1 MKMKM
6 KKISLSLGLLIVI
19 ISSIYIYHFIKN
31 RLYNVDDATKVWNS
45 RINEYK
51 KRGLNSNKTVKDF
64 SNCKEIYKKYN
75 EKYVLEENDSALVYI
90 NQAIECNP
98 KNSEYKY
105 TKIRFLVEIRNYN
118 DAIKQLDKFILNSDD
133 PAFKMQKGILMLK
146 INDTNSKQTL
156 EECYSEF
163 NKLKEPTSINSFYK
177 IALDNY
183 FKGKEYS
190 LNEVLKFKNEYKGKG
205 YENQNIK
212 FLEDLIVEF
221 HNVIDVS

>member
-1 MKMKM
+1 MTTK
-6 KKISLSLGLLIVI
+6 LTI
-19 ISSIYIYHFIKN
+19 ISMSLLLLAN
-31 RLYNVDDATKVWNS
+31 C
-45 RINEYK
+45 
-51 KRGLNSNKTVKDF
+51 SNKKTTT
-64 SNCKEIYKKYN
+64 SNIVVEKENLKCKEIYKKYN

-105 TKIRFLVEIRNYN
+105 TKIRFLVEIKNYN

-146 INDTNSKQTL
+146 INDANSKQTL

-163 NKLKEPTSINSFYK
+163 NKLEEPTSNNLFYK

-183 FKGKEYS
+183 YKGKEYS
-190 LNEVLKFKNEYKGKG
+190 LNEVLKFKNKYKGKG

-212 FLEDLIVEF
+212 FLEDLINNETKE
-221 HNVIDVS
+221 NVLFKLYNIRD